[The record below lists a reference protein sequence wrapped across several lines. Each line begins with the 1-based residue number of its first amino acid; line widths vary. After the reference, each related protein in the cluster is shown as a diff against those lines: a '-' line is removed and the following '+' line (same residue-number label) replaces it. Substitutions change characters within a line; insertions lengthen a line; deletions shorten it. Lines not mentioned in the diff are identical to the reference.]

1 MEMNKSELISEMK
14 RYDIF
19 LTYDDVQK
27 IVLSKSFITQL
38 ISNNSTDV
46 EYTFYYETNNE
57 QYNYREIRF
66 INGFGMT
73 QEILDMMTRN
83 ILMSYIGKL
92 TCTYYFKYHGNRY
105 IYINDNNHEYQFS
118 NSKRIDH
125 FIEFK
130 EKNNE

>member
-38 ISNNSTDV
+38 TSNNSTDV

-66 INGFGMT
+66 ING
-73 QEILDMMTRN
+73 
-83 ILMSYIGKL
+83 
-92 TCTYYFKYHGNRY
+92 
-105 IYINDNNHEYQFS
+105 
-118 NSKRIDH
+118 
-125 FIEFK
+125 
-130 EKNNE
+130 

>member
-1 MEMNKSELISEMK
+1 MEMNKSELISEMR

-38 ISNNSTDV
+38 TSNNSTDV

-57 QYNYREIRF
+57 QYNYREIGF

-73 QEILDMMTRN
+73 QEILDMMARN
-83 ILMSYIGKL
+83 ILMSYIDKL
-92 TCTYYFKYHGNRY
+92 TCTYYF
-105 IYINDNNHEYQFS
+105 
-118 NSKRIDH
+118 
-125 FIEFK
+125 
-130 EKNNE
+130 